1 MWLRWILLEE
11 LIWRG
16 FEENNGL
23 SSNNSMV
30 SCSCKGMQRHAKAK
44 ACKGKGMQRQRH
56 AKAKACKGMGRHET
70 RLWGNDS
77 KKCNFPRWFL
87 LPMKKV
93 RSRPRST
100 RFTSVVGRWHLYIL
114 YKMLARWVG
123 VMCAVIKMWSRG
135 RGLPDTIV
143 LIGFNVWMIDF
154 RRKFHVASFSAKKR
168 HLPPHCENFL

>member
-16 FEENNGL
+16 FEENIGL

-30 SCSCKGMQRHAKAK
+30 SCNCKGTQRHAKARK
-44 ACKGKGMQRQRH
+44 GKGKCKGKCKGMQRQRH
-56 AKAKACKGMGRHET
+56 GKAKAWHVYGAVIP
-70 RLWGNDS
+70 
-77 KKCNFPRWFL
+77 KKWNFTRWFFL
-87 LPMKKV
+87 AVKKV

-100 RFTSVVGRWHLYIL
+100 RCTSVVGRWHLYIL

-123 VMCAVIKMWSRG
+123 VMCAVIKMWSGG

-143 LIGFNVWMIDF
+143 LIDMNDW
-154 RRKFHVASFSAKKR
+154 
-168 HLPPHCENFL
+168 L